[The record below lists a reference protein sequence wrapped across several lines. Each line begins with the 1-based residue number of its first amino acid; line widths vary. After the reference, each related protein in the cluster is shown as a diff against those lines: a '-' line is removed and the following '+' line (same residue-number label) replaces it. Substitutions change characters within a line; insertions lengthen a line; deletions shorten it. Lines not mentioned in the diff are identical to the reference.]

1 MYDPLAVER
10 AKIRAEVSAELAKQA
25 DAEHKILDGQMR
37 LSAISPA
44 VAGAS
49 KGGISWAWAVLFAV
63 AAAAIGFGAAAED
76 APHGHHGS
84 TLQWLV
90 RAAQDASGH

>member
-37 LSAISPA
+37 LSAISPTA
-44 VAGAS
+44 AADGS
-49 KGGISWAWAVLFAV
+49 RGGLSWTWAILFAV

-76 APHGHHGS
+76 STHGHHAS
-84 TLQWLV
+84 TLRWMIS
-90 RAAQDASGH
+90 AAQDAAR

>member
-49 KGGISWAWAVLFAV
+49 KGGLSWTWAILFAV

-76 APHGHHGS
+76 STHGHHAS
-84 TLQWLV
+84 TLRWMIS
-90 RAAQDASGH
+90 AAQDAAR